1 MLDYD
6 GCHNSVLK
14 ALNIHSSSSPMH
26 AFSHAIYHNKSNLI
40 KWRTLSMNS
49 IDVEIQNIELEISN
63 LEINE
68 AASLKPWIQTWLKA
82 LYNSHNEL
90 LRQNTILWAQRAKM

>member
-1 MLDYD
+1 
-6 GCHNSVLK
+6 
-14 ALNIHSSSSPMH
+14 
-26 AFSHAIYHNKSNLI
+26 
-40 KWRTLSMNS
+40 MNS

-63 LEINE
+63 LELNE

-90 LRQNTILWAQRAKM
+90 LRQNTIFWAQRAKM